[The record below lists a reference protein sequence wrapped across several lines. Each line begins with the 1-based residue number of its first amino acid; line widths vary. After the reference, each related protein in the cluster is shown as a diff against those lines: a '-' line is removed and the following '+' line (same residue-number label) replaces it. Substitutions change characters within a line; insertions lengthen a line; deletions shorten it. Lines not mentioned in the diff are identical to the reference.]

1 MKKVFSLMLLLATM
15 LTFAACSGDDEPE
28 NSISKDQLVGLWNA
42 TAVQFNNDGN
52 WIDITNR
59 PDLALS
65 ISFYEDGYYY
75 GEGALGDG
83 EGTYTLSG
91 NTIKT
96 YVDGELYGTYTVN
109 SLVGEK
115 AELTLA
121 MDGETMGI
129 KAKKSKLNLS
139 PNDPSI
145 IIAKEEGDY
154 ISYGDWENETLEGDH
169 FVHQWLTF
177 GYYNDLTWRIDDYT
191 INEKGL
197 YVVTING
204 NEVRATQNSQTI
216 KHLTFSFDGKT
227 LVTRDD
233 KITQTSYGKIYP
245 TYEEKIYSASVNG
258 GKLTISDNS
267 KTTVYTKKIYW

>member
-15 LTFAACSGDDEPE
+15 LTFAACSSDDEPE
-28 NSISKDQLVGLWNA
+28 NSINKDQLIGLWDA
-42 TAVQFNNDGN
+42 TAVQFNNDGK

-65 ISFYEDGYYY
+65 ISFYEDGSYY

-115 AELTLA
+115 AELTLT
-121 MDGETMGI
+121 MGSETMGI
-129 KAKKSKLNLS
+129 KANKSKISLS

-145 IIAKEEGDY
+145 VAYNGDPNGNKRWEYNRFEGGKLYQKIIQITEWQYMPWSGVY
-154 ISYGDWENETLEGDH
+154 TI
-169 FVHQWLTF
+169 
-177 GYYNDLTWRIDDYT
+177 IDDQVDKLDMFCL
-191 INEKGL
+191 I
-197 YVVTING
+197 I
-204 NEVRATQNSQTI
+204 EVEGKKYRALLDSQTS
-216 KHLTFSFDGKT
+216 FEDYRYSFDGET
-227 LVTRDD
+227 LVLR
-233 KITQTSYGKIYP
+233 SYDTKS
-245 TYEEKIYSASVNG
+245 EVVYSANVSG
-258 GKLTISDNS
+258 KKLTISDG
-267 KTTVYTKKIYW
+267 KTTEIYTKVDVN

>member
-1 MKKVFSLMLLLATM
+1 MLLLATM
-15 LTFAACSGDDEPE
+15 LTFTACSSDDEPQ
-28 NSISKDQLVGLWNA
+28 NGISKDQLIGLWDA
-42 TAVQFNNDGN
+42 TAVQFNNDGK
-52 WIDITNR
+52 WIDITSR

-65 ISFYEDGYYY
+65 ISFYEDGSYY

-96 YVDGELYGTYTVN
+96 YIDGELYGTYVVK
-109 SLVGEK
+109 SLVGDY
-115 AELTLA
+115 AELTLT
-121 MDGETMGI
+121 MGGETMGI

-139 PNDPSI
+139 PNNPSI
-145 IIAKEEGDY
+145 IIAKEEDDG
-154 ISYGDWENETLEGDH
+154 ISYGDWVNETLEGTH
-169 FVHQWLTF
+169 FVQQWLTF
-177 GYYNDLTWRIDDYT
+177 GLYNDLHWQTRDYT

-204 NEVRATQNSQTI
+204 KEVRATQNSSSTQF
-216 KHLTFSFDGKT
+216 LTFSFDGKT

-233 KITQTSYGKIYP
+233 NITQTSYGKIYP
-245 TYEEKIYSASVNG
+245 TYEEKIYSASVVG
-258 GKLTISDNS
+258 DKLTISDNS

>member
-1 MKKVFSLMLLLATM
+1 MKKLFSLMLLLATM
-15 LTFAACSGDDEPE
+15 LTFTACNSDDEPE
-28 NSISKDQLVGLWNA
+28 NGISEDQLIGLWDA
-42 TAVQFNNDGN
+42 TAVQFNNDGK
-52 WIDITNR
+52 WIDITSR

-65 ISFYEDGYYY
+65 IKFYEDGSYY
-75 GEGALGDG
+75 GTGALGDG

-96 YVDGELYGTYTVN
+96 YIDGELYGTYVVN
-109 SLVGEK
+109 SLAGDN
-115 AELTLA
+115 AELTLT

-145 IIAKEEGDY
+145 IIAKVDGDN

-169 FVHQWLTF
+169 FVQQWLTF
-177 GYYNDLTWRIDDYT
+177 GLYNDLRWQIRDYT
-191 INEKGL
+191 INEKGP

-204 NEVRATQNSQTI
+204 KEVRATQNSSSTQF
-216 KHLTFSFDGKT
+216 LTFSFDGKT

-233 KITQTSYGKIYP
+233 NITQTSYGKIYP
-245 TYEEKIYSASVNG
+245 TYEEKIYSASVVG
-258 GKLTISDNS
+258 DKLTISDNS

>member
-1 MKKVFSLMLLLATM
+1 MKKVFSLMLLIATM
-15 LTFAACSGDDEPE
+15 LTFTACSNDDEPE
-28 NSISKDQLVGLWNA
+28 NSITKDQLIGLWDA
-42 TAVQFNNDGN
+42 TAVQFNKDGK
-52 WIDITNR
+52 WIDITSR

-65 ISFYEDGYYY
+65 ITFYEDGSYY
-75 GEGALGDG
+75 GEGALGNG
-83 EGTYTLSG
+83 MGTYTFSG

-96 YVDGELYGTYTVN
+96 YIDGELYGAYVVK
-109 SLVGEK
+109 SLVGDN
-115 AELTLA
+115 AELSLT
-121 MDGETMGI
+121 MDDGTMDI
-129 KAKKSKLNLS
+129 KAKKSKFNLS

-145 IIAKEEGDY
+145 IIAKEEGDF
-154 ISYGDWENETLEGDH
+154 ISYGSWKNETLEGDH
-169 FVHQWLTF
+169 FVQQWLTF

-204 NEVRATQNSQTI
+204 NEVRAAQNSQTI

-233 KITQTSYGKIYP
+233 NILQTDYGKIYP
-245 TYEEKIYSASVNG
+245 SYEEKVYSASVDG
-258 GKLTISDNS
+258 DKLTISDNS